1 MTLRQLPTINTVKN
15 LLILIF
21 LFVIKDCN
29 GFTVL
34 LNKRR
39 SPNRVNRLQTIISN
53 GPKIRWRDLPLQ
65 RICLINFFWYEIR
78 HNLMKIF
85 VLKCR

>member
-53 GPKIRWRDLPLQ
+53 GPKNTVARPAPSAYLF
-65 RICLINFFWYEIR
+65 N
-78 HNLMKIF
+78 
-85 VLKCR
+85 